1 MRCSLALP
9 IGLGVLLTSCSATPT
24 GVVTQQNARQTML
37 SAAAATN
44 GRGGVMPAYYDAQL
58 FTINFKQQSDSAAA
72 SLIAH
77 NGSIN
82 VIYMSDAGL
91 PGGAPFVS
99 VLDAIQGDGFNPL
112 WREVQITFK
121 AGHAPRQLFSD
132 TEVAD
137 AAAAGEITLAPTDE
151 VYRCSVIGP
160 NK

>member
-1 MRCSLALP
+1 
-9 IGLGVLLTSCSATPT
+9 
-24 GVVTQQNARQTML
+24 
-37 SAAAATN
+37 
-44 GRGGVMPAYYDAQL
+44 
-58 FTINFKQQSDSAAA
+58 
-72 SLIAH
+72 
-77 NGSIN
+77 
-82 VIYMSDAGL
+82 
-91 PGGAPFVS
+91 

-160 NK
+160 NT

>member
-9 IGLGVLLTSCSATPT
+9 ISLGVLLTSCSATPT

-58 FTINFKQQSDSAAA
+58 FTINFKEEPGGAEQA
-72 SLIAH
+72 LLAH

-82 VIYMSDAGL
+82 TIYMCDACEAAG
-91 PGGAPFVS
+91 FMFTS

-112 WREVQITFK
+112 WREVQITFR

-160 NK
+160 NT

>member
-1 MRCSLALP
+1 MRCSLTLP
-9 IGLGVLLTSCSATPT
+9 IGLAVLVTSCSAAPT
-24 GVVTQQNARQTML
+24 GVVARQNAGRSLL
-37 SAAAATN
+37 SADASAN

-58 FTINFKQQSDSAAA
+58 FTINFKEEPGGAEQA
-72 SLIAH
+72 LLAH

-82 VIYMSDAGL
+82 TIYMCDACEAAGVM
-91 PGGAPFVS
+91 FTS

-112 WREVQITFK
+112 WREVQITFN
-121 AGHAPRQLFSD
+121 AGHAPQQLFSD
-132 TEVAD
+132 NEVAD

>member
-24 GVVTQQNARQTML
+24 GVVTRQNARQTML

-58 FTINFKQQSDSAAA
+58 FTINFKEEPGGAEQA
-72 SLIAH
+72 LLAH
-77 NGSIN
+77 NGSI
-82 VIYMSDAGL
+82 
-91 PGGAPFVS
+91 
-99 VLDAIQGDGFNPL
+99 NPL
-112 WREVQITFK
+112 WREVQLTFT

-132 TEVAD
+132 NEVAD

-160 NK
+160 N